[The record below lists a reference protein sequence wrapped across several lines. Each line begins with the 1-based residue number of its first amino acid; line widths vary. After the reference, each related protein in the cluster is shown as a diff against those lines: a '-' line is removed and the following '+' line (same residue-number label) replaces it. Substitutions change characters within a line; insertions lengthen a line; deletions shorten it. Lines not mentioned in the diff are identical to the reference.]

1 MLFLFLFSFFKK
13 PNPQEVDLTTWPE
26 RSKEMLRRETTLDHC
41 HQYNTPCNVCFQ
53 INWNLDSVVSCSQ
66 HSILLI
72 PVKAEYLPQGISMS
86 CHHLQSLLQPHQKSD
101 PLGSRLT
108 PLGSIGLPITA
119 FLLYLL
125 SPLGFCKSQSPLF
138 LSFSVAILSQPS
150 VQLPLLSQL
159 TGMIQGSV
167 LGLTFQ
173 VTSFYFMAFFFFL
186 LPFAYAVSWFPDQGS
201 NPCSLKWDHIVLTA
215 GLPENS
221 LFYGRDT
228 DKYNLLAN
236 EFPLLYLPQYFR
248 CLYLF
253 AT

>member
-1 MLFLFLFSFFKK
+1 MLLWIVNFMLFLFLFSFFKK
-13 PNPQEVDLTTWPE
+13 PNPREVDLTTWPE
-26 RSKEMLRRETTLDHC
+26 RSKEMLRRETTLDHG

-72 PVKAEYLPQGISMS
+72 PVKAEHLPQGTSMS
-86 CHHLQSLLQPHQKSD
+86 CHHLQSLLQPHQKPD
-101 PLGSRLT
+101 PLGSWLT
-108 PLGSIGLPITA
+108 PLGSIGLPITV

-125 SPLGFCKSQSPLF
+125 SPCSFCKSQSPLF
-138 LSFSVAILSQPS
+138 LSFSAYWNVPGLSPWPHFPS
-150 VQLPLLSQL
+150 DL
-159 TGMIQGSV
+159 T
-167 LGLTFQ
+167 L
-173 VTSFYFMAFFFFL
+173 FYGFFSFFL

-201 NPCSLKWDHIVLTA
+201 NPCSLKWDHIVLTT
-215 GLPENS
+215 GLPGNS

-248 CLYLF
+248 CLYLS
-253 AT
+253 ATWHL